1 MQCENCSFDLQQLTC
16 GHRTCSSCLAMAID
30 LTKILDS
37 AQADNCCPYCKT
49 TEDLE
54 KLDQVLEAKKN
65 SIFKRVEQKKTE
77 LKAAAEKREQIIES
91 VVNIR
96 CSVES
101 VLRQKE
107 LQLIELLEEAHEQ
120 LQTMVSEDLGKGEEE
135 LEAVGRSRK
144 ILPKISTHKT
154 PESSDLPLSKTS
166 SSGLDL
172 PSVTESSVN
181 EYYSLKLDLDERF
194 LQTISK
200 LISLPMGQASL
211 VISNTV
217 ENCSDSS
224 LWLDEWELP
233 LDMTSEKISEIFK
246 GFHSCKFEAKR
257 GNASERLFLS
267 VGEES
272 NTKSPF
278 CSTNAICGSEIEERR
293 LSSEASNTSKCGTPL
308 TPPTSDSGHSSVFNC
323 SGLENT
329 FENALDS
336 QNSDNSKPVA
346 KSYSPDNPISASKFM
361 RSASTKIRSFLRHL
375 RRSNKERKC
384 ITGKK
389 SSSNRTF
396 CQKRTDNQWSSPP
409 ASSTNSS
416 MVRRK
421 KLFSATESERFSPAG
436 HRQPL
441 VDAYSPSSTL
451 SYTELGSRRRLNP
464 ECDCNLPEITVSD
477 LPVKIIEFSTQIDG
491 EQSCWLIDIVFLPDE
506 KHLVVFDAINQ
517 NLKKFEVLT
526 GKLVRNVTMVW

>member
-1 MQCENCSFDLQQLTC
+1 MQCENCTFDLQQLTC
-16 GHRTCSSCLAMAID
+16 GHRTCSNCLAMAID

-37 AQADNCCPYCKT
+37 AQAGNCCPYCKT
-49 TEDLE
+49 TEGLE

-65 SIFKRVEQKKTE
+65 SIFKRVEQKKSE

-101 VLRQKE
+101 LLRQKE
-107 LQLIELLEEAHEQ
+107 LQLIEILEEAHEQ
-120 LQTMVSEDLGKGEEE
+120 LQTMVLEDLGKGEEE
-135 LEAVGRSRK
+135 MEAVDRSRK

-154 PESSDLPLSKTS
+154 PENSDLPLSKTS
-166 SSGLDL
+166 GSALGI
-172 PSVTESSVN
+172 PSVTQSSVN
-181 EYYSLKLDLDERF
+181 DYYSLKLDLDERF

-200 LISLPMGQASL
+200 LISFPMGQASL

-217 ENCSDSS
+217 EDCSDSS

-233 LDMTSEKISEIFK
+233 LDSTSEDISESFK
-246 GFHSCKFEAKR
+246 GFNSCKFEVKR
-257 GNASERLFLS
+257 GNASEKFYLS
-267 VGEES
+267 AGDES

-278 CSTNAICGSEIEERR
+278 CSTNATCGSEIEERR
-293 LSSEASNTSKCGTPL
+293 LSSEASNISKCGTPL

-336 QNSDNSKPVA
+336 QNSDNPKLVP
-346 KSYSPDNPISASKFM
+346 KSYSPDNPTSASKFM
-361 RSASTKIRSFLRHL
+361 KSASTKIRSFLRHL
-375 RRSNKERKC
+375 RRSNRGRKC
-384 ITGKK
+384 IAGKK
-389 SSSNRTF
+389 LSSYRTPF
-396 CQKRTDNQWSSPP
+396 CQKGTDNQWSSPP

-421 KLFSATESERFSPAG
+421 KLFSATESPAV

-441 VDAYSPSSTL
+441 VNAYSPTSAL
-451 SYTELGSRRRLNP
+451 SCVEFGSRRHLNS
-464 ECDCNLPEITVSD
+464 ESDCNLPDITVSD
-477 LPVKIIEFSTQIDG
+477 LPVKIMEFSTQIDG
-491 EQSCWLIDIVFLPDE
+491 EQSCWLIDIIFLPNE
-506 KHLVVFDAINQ
+506 RHLVVFDAINQ

-526 GKLVRNVTMVW
+526 GKLVRNVTMGW

>member
-1 MQCENCSFDLQQLTC
+1 MQCENCTYDLQKLTC
-16 GHRTCSSCLAMAID
+16 GHRTCSNCLAMAID

-37 AQADNCCPYCKT
+37 AQADNWCPYCKT
-49 TEDLE
+49 TEGLE

-65 SIFKRVEQKKTE
+65 AVFRRVEQKKNE
-77 LKAAAEKREQIIES
+77 LKAAVEKREQIIES

-107 LQLIELLEEAHEQ
+107 LQLIEVLEEAHEQ
-120 LQTMVSEDLGKGEEE
+120 LQTMVSEELSKGEEE
-135 LEAVGRSRK
+135 LEAIDRSRM
-144 ILPKISTHKT
+144 ILPKISTRKT
-154 PESSDLPLSKTS
+154 PENSDLPLSKTS
-166 SSGLDL
+166 SSSLDI
-172 PSVTESSVN
+172 PSVTQSLVN

-194 LQTISK
+194 LQAISK

-217 ENCSDSS
+217 EDCSDSS

-233 LDMTSEKISEIFK
+233 LDSTSANISESFK
-246 GFHSCKFEAKR
+246 GFNSCEVKR

-267 VGEES
+267 ADEES

-278 CSTNAICGSEIEERR
+278 CSTNATCGSEIEERR
-293 LSSEASNTSKCGTPL
+293 LSLEASNISKCGTPL

-323 SGLENT
+323 SGLDNT

-336 QNSDNSKPVA
+336 QNSDNPKLVP
-346 KSYSPDNPISASKFM
+346 KSYSPDNPTSASKFM

-375 RRSNKERKC
+375 RRSNRARKC
-384 ITGKK
+384 IAGKK
-389 SSSNRTF
+389 LSSYRTPF
-396 CQKRTDNQWSSPP
+396 CQKGTDNQWSSPP

-416 MVRRK
+416 IVRRK
-421 KLFSATESERFSPAG
+421 KLFSATESERFSSAVQ
-436 HRQPL
+436 RQPL
-441 VDAYSPSSTL
+441 VDAYSPTSAL
-451 SYTELGSRRRLNP
+451 SCVELGSRRHLNS
-464 ECDCNLPEITVSD
+464 ESDCNLPEITVSD
-477 LPVKIIEFSTQIDG
+477 LPVKVTEFSTQIDG
-491 EQSCWLIDIVFLPDE
+491 EQSCWLIDIIFLPDE
-506 KHLVVFDAINQ
+506 RHLVVFDAINQ

-526 GKLVRNVTMVW
+526 GKLVRNVTMGW